1 VNTLRVDL
9 PGYVGNV
16 ALALT
21 AVSLRIELTMLESV
35 DLRGYANEPMYRA
48 MGIDRDPAD
57 PEAAKLIDSRGSKP
71 TPPAHQLY

>member
-1 VNTLRVDL
+1 MR
-9 PGYVGNV
+9 
-16 ALALT
+16 LT
-21 AVSLRIELTMLESV
+21 AVSLRIERMTMLESV